1 MTQLRIIPL
10 SYLTPGMILGKDLYD
25 NRRSL
30 LLSRGHILTQKEID
44 RICLFKYQGI
54 YVSDNAFDE
63 DIEPT
68 ENVSEILRLN
78 AVESVRDIFTSVK
91 KPTDNITREVVTKV
105 KDSVND
111 IVHEIVA
118 AKSATYIMTDLK
130 LYDDYTYYH
139 SANVAVIAIVLGLSM
154 GLNNSGLYKLGMG
167 ALLHDIG
174 KMFIP
179 KDILEKNGRL
189 TEEEFKIIKTHSLKG
204 NEYLKEKWDIPSDSN
219 LAVLTHHEKFDGT
232 GYPYG
237 IKGEKIPLFG
247 RILMVADVFDAL
259 SSDRSYRKAYS
270 PIESIEYIIDNSGK
284 LFDPDV
290 IDAFIE
296 RVSPYP
302 VGTHVILSNGL
313 KGLVVETCPGYAMRP
328 KIKVITDSGEPVYYD
343 LSREKRLK
351 DIKIT
356 GISYI

>member
-1 MTQLRIIPL
+1 MRIIPL
-10 SYLTPGMILGKDLYD
+10 SYLVPGMILGKDLYD
-25 NRRSL
+25 NKRSL
-30 LLSRGHILTQKEID
+30 LLSKGHILTQKEID
-44 RICLFKYQGI
+44 RISLFKYQGI
-54 YVSDNAFDE
+54 YITDKIFDEE
-63 DIEPT
+63 DIEPK
-68 ENVSEILRLN
+68 ENVSEVLRLN
-78 AVESVRDIFTSVK
+78 AVQAVKDIFTGVK
-91 KPTDNITREVVTKV
+91 TPKDKISKQMVSRV

-111 IVHEIVA
+111 IVNEIVS

-139 SANVAVIAIVLGLSM
+139 SANVAIISIVLGLSM
-154 GLNNSGLYKLGMG
+154 GLNNTNLYKLGMG

-174 KMFIP
+174 KMFVP
-179 KDILEKNGRL
+179 KSILEKKGRL
-189 TEEEFKIIKTHSLKG
+189 TPDEFKIIKSHSTKG

-219 LAVLTHHEKFDGT
+219 LAVLTHHEKYDGT
-232 GYPYG
+232 GYPFG
-237 IKGEKIPLFG
+237 VKGEKIPLFG

-259 SSDRSYRKAYS
+259 SSDRSNRRAYS
-270 PIESIEYIIDNSGK
+270 PIEAIEYIIEGSGSF
-284 LFDPDV
+284 FDPTV

-313 KGLVVETCPGYAMRP
+313 KGLVVETRPGQGMRP

-343 LSREKRLK
+343 LSKETSLK

-356 GISYI
+356 GISYV